1 MAIIAEKLKD
11 RRGQM
16 TVELCVMLPVAMLI
30 ALIAIN
36 AMDFLV
42 TCASF
47 DRQAKSI
54 VRLVAS
60 SPANSVN
67 DVSLAAT
74 VETRLQEKFT
84 ASNIAIEVHVQGSG
98 TEYRTFTAKIN
109 YSPTLFGMD
118 FREKFFG
125 VKLGTLTHETQLTL
139 EVYRVG
145 SSIINVL

>member
-1 MAIIAEKLKD
+1 VAVVAGKIKD
-11 RRGQM
+11 KCGQM
-16 TVELCVMLPVAMLI
+16 TVELCVVLPVAMLV

-36 AMDFLV
+36 SMGFFV

-60 SPANSVN
+60 SPANSTS
-67 DVSLAAT
+67 DESLAAI

-84 ASNIAIEVHVQGSG
+84 DSNINIKVSVQGGGS
-98 TEYRTFTAKIN
+98 EYRTFTAKID
-109 YSPTLFGMD
+109 YYPTLFGMN
-118 FREKFFG
+118 FRDNFFG
-125 VKLGTLTHETQLTL
+125 MKLGALSHQTQHTV

-145 SSIINVL
+145 SSIATVI